1 MSMLSIKSLVVYY
14 GAIQALKGVTLE
26 VREGEIVSVLGAN
39 GAGKS
44 TLLMSI
50 SGILHARQGQIMF
63 EGKEITRHS
72 ASSIVRLGISQVP
85 EGREIFKSLTTL
97 DNLRMGTYHHYRK
110 MPKKAIEEDLERVYA
125 LFPILKQRMHQMAGT
140 LSGGEQQM
148 LAIGR
153 GLMARPKLMMLDEPS
168 LGLAPIVV
176 EEIFKIINDL
186 KSLGIT
192 ILLIEQNARAAL
204 KIATRGYVMETGK
217 ITMEGRAEN
226 LLENEHVV
234 SAYLGD
240 DPSGHAK
247 LR

>member
-1 MSMLSIKSLVVYY
+1 MMLSVEKLSVYY
-14 GAIQALKGVTLE
+14 GAIQALKEVSLE
-26 VREGEIVSVLGAN
+26 VKEKEIVSVLGAN

-50 SGILHARQGQIMF
+50 SGILPSRQGRVMF
-63 EGKEITRHS
+63 DKDDITRQSPS
-72 ASSIVRLGISQVP
+72 AIVRLGISQVP
-85 EGREIFKSLTTL
+85 EGRDVFKSLTTL

-110 MPKKAIEEDLERVYA
+110 SPRSLIEEDLERVFT
-125 LFPILKQRMHQMAGT
+125 LFPILKQRQTQMAGT

-168 LGLAPIVV
+168 LGLAPLVV
-176 EEIFKIINDL
+176 EEIFKTLAALN
-186 KSLGIT
+186 SMGIT
-192 ILLIEQNARAAL
+192 LLLIEQNARAAL

-217 ITMEGRAEN
+217 ITMEGKAED

-234 SAYLGD
+234 SAYLG
-240 DPSGHAK
+240 S
-247 LR
+247 

>member
-1 MSMLSIKSLVVYY
+1 MLSVEKLSVYY
-14 GAIQALKGVTLE
+14 GGIQALKEVSLE

-50 SGILHARQGQIMF
+50 SGILPSRH
-63 EGKEITRHS
+63 GKILFGKDEITRQNPS
-72 ASSIVRLGISQVP
+72 LIVRLGISQVP
-85 EGREIFKSLTTL
+85 EGREVFKSLTTL

-110 MPKKAIEEDLERVYA
+110 SSRGAIAEDLERVYT
-125 LFPILKQRMHQMAGT
+125 LFPVLKQRQNQMAGT

-176 EEIFKIINDL
+176 EEIFRTLRELN
-186 KSLGIT
+186 SMGIT
-192 ILLIEQNARAAL
+192 RLLIEQNARAAL

-217 ITMEGRAEN
+217 ITIEGRAGD

-234 SAYLGD
+234 SAYLG
-240 DPSGHAK
+240 G
-247 LR
+247 

>member
-1 MSMLSIKSLVVYY
+1 MTMLSVDKLSVYY
-14 GAIQALKGVTLE
+14 GGIQALKAVSLE
-26 VREGEIVSVLGAN
+26 VKEREIVSVLGAN

-50 SGILHARQGQIMF
+50 SGILPSRQGKIIF
-63 EGKEITRHS
+63 DNKETTLQGP
-72 ASSIVRLGISQVP
+72 SSIVRLGICQVP
-85 EGREIFKSLTTL
+85 EGRDIFKSLTTL

-110 MPKKAIEEDLERVYA
+110 TSKSVVEEDLERVYA
-125 LFPILKQRMHQMAGT
+125 LFPVLKQRRTQMAGT

-168 LGLAPIVV
+168 LGLAPLVV
-176 EEIFKIINDL
+176 EEIFRTLTALNAM
-186 KSLGIT
+186 GIT
-192 ILLIEQNARAAL
+192 LLLIEQNACAAL

-217 ITMEGRAEN
+217 ITMEGKAED

-234 SAYLGD
+234 SAYLG
-240 DPSGHAK
+240 G
-247 LR
+247 

>member
-1 MSMLSIKSLVVYY
+1 MLSVEKLSVYY
-14 GAIQALKGVTLE
+14 GGIQALKEVSLE
-26 VREGEIVSVLGAN
+26 VRDGEIVSVLGAN

-50 SGILHARQGQIMF
+50 SGILPSRQGKIVFDQ
-63 EGKEITRHS
+63 KNITRHS
-72 ASSIVRLGISQVP
+72 PSSIVRVGICQVP
-85 EGREIFKSLTTL
+85 EGRDVFKSLSTF

-110 MPKKAIEEDLERVYA
+110 SSKSLIAEDLERVYS
-125 LFPILKQRMHQMAGT
+125 LFPILKQRHSQMAGT

-176 EEIFKIINDL
+176 EEIFRILRELN
-186 KSLGIT
+186 SLGIT
-192 ILLIEQNARAAL
+192 LLLIEQNARAAL
-204 KIATRGYVMETGK
+204 RIATRGYVMETGK
-217 ITMEGRAEN
+217 VTMEGRAEE

-234 SAYLGD
+234 SAYLG
-240 DPSGHAK
+240 G
-247 LR
+247 

>member
-1 MSMLSIKSLVVYY
+1 MLSVRSLSVYY
-14 GAIQALKGVTLE
+14 GGIQALKEVSLE
-26 VREGEIVSVLGAN
+26 VNEGEIVSVLGAN

-50 SGILHARQGQIMF
+50 SGILPSRQGKIVFKTQD
-63 EGKEITRHS
+63 ITKQS
-72 ASSIVRLGISQVP
+72 PSSVVRLGICQVP

-110 MPKKAIEEDLERVYA
+110 SSRNLVDADLERVYA
-125 LFPILKQRMHQMAGT
+125 LFPVLKQRSSQMAGT

-168 LGLAPIVV
+168 LGLAPLVV
-176 EEIFKIINDL
+176 EEIFRVLSELN
-186 KSLGIT
+186 SLGIT
-192 ILLIEQNARAAL
+192 LLLIEQNARAAL

-217 ITMEGRAEN
+217 IIMEGKARE
-226 LLENEHVV
+226 LLENPHVV
-234 SAYLGD
+234 SAYLG
-240 DPSGHAK
+240 G
-247 LR
+247 

>member
-1 MSMLSIKSLVVYY
+1 MMLSVEKLSVYY
-14 GAIQALKGVTLE
+14 GAIQALKE
-26 VREGEIVSVLGAN
+26 VSMEVEEKEIVSVLGAN

-50 SGILHARQGQIMF
+50 SGILPSRQGRVMF
-63 EGKEITRHS
+63 DNDDITRQSPS
-72 ASSIVRLGISQVP
+72 AIVRLGISQVP
-85 EGREIFKSLTTL
+85 EGRDVFKSLTTL

-110 MPKKAIEEDLERVYA
+110 SPRSLIEEDLERVFT
-125 LFPILKQRMHQMAGT
+125 LFPILKQRQTQMAGT

-168 LGLAPIVV
+168 LGLAPLVV
-176 EEIFKIINDL
+176 EEIFKILTALN
-186 KSLGIT
+186 SMGIT
-192 ILLIEQNARAAL
+192 LLLIEQNARAAL

-217 ITMEGRAEN
+217 ITMEGKAED

-234 SAYLGD
+234 SAYLG
-240 DPSGHAK
+240 G
-247 LR
+247 

>member
-1 MSMLSIKSLVVYY
+1 MMLSVEKLSVYY
-14 GAIQALKGVTLE
+14 GAIQALKEVSLE
-26 VREGEIVSVLGAN
+26 VKEKEIVSVLGAN

-50 SGILHARQGQIMF
+50 SGILPPRQGRVMF
-63 EGKEITRHS
+63 DKDDITRQSPS
-72 ASSIVRLGISQVP
+72 AIVRLGISQVP
-85 EGREIFKSLTTL
+85 EGRDVFKSLTTL

-110 MPKKAIEEDLERVYA
+110 SPRSLIEEDLERVFT
-125 LFPILKQRMHQMAGT
+125 LFPILKQRQTQMAGT

-168 LGLAPIVV
+168 LGLAPLVV
-176 EEIFKIINDL
+176 EEIFKTLAALN
-186 KSLGIT
+186 SMGIT
-192 ILLIEQNARAAL
+192 LLLIEQNARAAL

-217 ITMEGRAEN
+217 ITMEGKAED

-234 SAYLGD
+234 SAYLG
-240 DPSGHAK
+240 G
-247 LR
+247 